1 MITLKDRWLAPR
13 QETNRSSTI
22 PSSLERCRET
32 GRIEAF
38 RLQWRPGEPNRPHI
52 FWDSDVAKV
61 LEGMALSLELFPD
74 PAMAA
79 ELEELITLVL
89 SAQQPDGYLNSY
101 FTQVEPD
108 KRWSNL
114 FDHHELYCAGHL
126 IEAAVAHYRATG
138 KTNFLDGMRRYAD
151 YIATVFG
158 RGANRRRGCPG
169 HEELELALVKLADAT
184 GEKKYLDLA
193 RYFIDER
200 GTPPSCFLGERPQV
214 TVEEL
219 RNRQAHRPVREQCEA
234 DGHAVRAL
242 YLYCG
247 MADVAARTGD
257 RELLA
262 ACERLFDNVTER
274 RMYVTGGVGSTAIG
288 EAFTADYHLPN
299 DSAYAESCAAIA
311 LLLFADRM
319 LKLTG
324 EAKYREVVERVL
336 FNSLLAGISLSG
348 DRFFYANLPEV
359 AANTFTFGHISK
371 ERQPWFGCSCCPT
384 NYCRIM
390 PQLGE
395 FCYRRTARTLC
406 IDVPVAMVINE
417 HDFELEIDSAY
428 PVGGKVTVEV
438 RRAKDLKL
446 DIGGRSYMVN
456 GGDRLDLELELP
468 VRLLYSHPKVT
479 ANAGRAA
486 LARGPLIYVL
496 ESVDN
501 PDIELATAVLAGEFS
516 AAADAIGG
524 VPFVRLESPGRAV
537 PRTAAGGA
545 LYREAQPE
553 YVDCRLSFIP
563 FALWQNR
570 GPSELETWVGARPG
584 KLRTI

>member
-1 MITLKDRWLAPR
+1 MIMLQDRWLAPR
-13 QETNRSSTI
+13 QEINHTSTI
-22 PSSLERCRET
+22 PNSLERCRET

-38 RLQWRPGEPNRPHI
+38 QLHWQPGKPNRPHI

-61 LEGMALSLELFPD
+61 LEGMALSLGLFPD

-79 ELEELITLVL
+79 ELEQLIELVL

-108 KRWSNL
+108 QRWSNL

-126 IEAAVAHYRATG
+126 IEAAVAHFRATG

-158 RGANRRRGCPG
+158 RGENQRRGCPG

-184 GEKKYLDLA
+184 GEKKYLELA

-200 GTPPSCFLGERPQV
+200 GTLPSSFLGERPQV
-214 TVEEL
+214 TFEEL
-219 RNRQAHRPVREQCEA
+219 RNRQAHLPVREQREA

-274 RMYVTGGVGSTAIG
+274 RMYVTGGVGSTAVG
-288 EAFTADYHLPN
+288 EAFTVDYHLPN

-324 EAKYREVVERVL
+324 EVKYREIVERVL

-359 AANTFTFGHISK
+359 AANTFCFGHISK

-384 NYCRIM
+384 NYCRIL
-390 PQLGE
+390 PQLGA
-395 FCYRRTARTLC
+395 FCYRRTAEVLC
-406 IDVPVAMVINE
+406 IDVPVAMVINDR
-417 HDFELEIDSAY
+417 DFELEIQSDY
-428 PVGGKVTVEV
+428 PVGGNVAVEV
-438 RRAKDLKL
+438 RRAENLRL
-446 DIGGRSYMVN
+446 EIGGESVTVN
-456 GGDRLDLELELP
+456 GGDRLELEIKLP
-468 VRLLYSHPKVT
+468 VRMLYSHPKVT
-479 ANAGRAA
+479 TNAGRTAVM
-486 LARGPLIYVL
+486 RGPLIYVL

-501 PDIELATAVLAGEFS
+501 PDIELASAVISGEFS
-516 AAADAIGG
+516 VSPDEIGE
-524 VPFVRLESPGRAV
+524 VPFMRLECPGRAV

-545 LYREAQPE
+545 LYCEERPE
-553 YVDCRLSFIP
+553 HTDCRLRFIP

-570 GPSELETWVGARPG
+570 GPAELETWIGARPG
-584 KLRTI
+584 QLRTT